1 MQRLKCRNAEEG
13 AKQDAKDSVHAPSAG
28 ANLTQLILIVKS
40 RLVSTAAVRS
50 RESPGAK
57 PRQLLAGARLSRPI
71 AGREQDGE
79 AKPVSHFDTLSANTC
94 CIFPPDEGFYWRPPL
109 PLISGRQPKFD
120 RQASARA
127 VSRPAVG
134 QQRSPQGR

>member
-50 RESPGAK
+50 RESPGVKPLGNHWSAQHRRGRLLVVSRTAK
-57 PRQLLAGARLSRPI
+57 PSLFLISIHSPRIPAASFPQMKDFTGVLHCLSSVGGNPNLI
-71 AGREQDGE
+71 
-79 AKPVSHFDTLSANTC
+79 AKPPHAAC
-94 CIFPPDEGFYWRPPL
+94 
-109 PLISGRQPKFD
+109 
-120 RQASARA
+120 
-127 VSRPAVG
+127 RPAVG
-134 QQRSPQGR
+134 